1 MAEARTLLTVIITT
15 SVTPTAPSTELIS
28 TALESFRSFC
38 PDLLT
43 CNLIVVFDGY
53 DEIQST
59 PRLKKGRVTPEQAKS
74 YGIYKTNV
82 KNLILKQYGKH
93 EPHATFVHS
102 EGEAEFGGLRTG
114 PNTVQFTTSVTL
126 DKTVSFIEPSKRIGF
141 GLAVRTALRMTDT
154 PYVWVHQHDWVLS
167 ADIPLEAL
175 LDVMQASSAEPERP
189 VKYVCLPSPRNLSY
203 DTCAEVVDFPTLKTL
218 TASLKAEFS
227 PKRYPDVKIALTP
240 LFHWLDKP
248 HIASKVHYL
257 ERVFPSRLSM
267 LRGDFIEDKIGH
279 VCRTQ
284 MKDGQWPKWA
294 TWLYYP
300 GEGQTPCVTHLHG
313 RVWVGKEAEDK
324 KIAELRSKGL
334 AQAPKQDPKPEPV
347 YDTAIFQQDSEE

>member
-1 MAEARTLLTVIITT
+1 MAEAKTLLTVIITT

-43 CNLIVVFDGY
+43 CNVIVVLDGY
-53 DEIQST
+53 DEIQAN

-82 KNLILKQYGKH
+82 KELIINQYGKH
-93 EPHATFVHS
+93 ETHTDFSQSV
-102 EGEAEFGGLRTG
+102 GEAEFGGLRAG
-114 PNTVQFTTSVTL
+114 PNTVQFTTSVNL
-126 DKTVSFIEPSKRIGF
+126 DKTISFIEPSKRIGF

-167 ADIPLEAL
+167 AEIPLGAL
-175 LDVMQASSAEPERP
+175 LDVMQASSSEPERP

-203 DTCAEVVDFPTLKTL
+203 DTCAEVVEFPTLKTL
-218 TASLKAEFS
+218 TSSLKSEFS
-227 PKRYPDVKIALTP
+227 PQLYPDVKIALTP
-240 LFHWLDKP
+240 LFHWFDKP
-248 HIASKVHYL
+248 HIASKAHYM

-279 VCRTQ
+279 FCRNQ
-284 MKDGQWPKWA
+284 SKDGQWSKWA
-294 TWLYYP
+294 TWLFSP

-324 KIAELRSKGL
+324 KIAEWRSKGL
-334 AQAPKQDPKPEPV
+334 ANAPKPAPKPEPA
-347 YDTAIFQQDSEE
+347 YDTGIFQSDSEE